1 MSGSA
6 TKWGVALA
14 SVEKVALTYLAE
26 YQKLSGVI
34 IDMTKWCGKEETALL
49 QNIQKKYWSASGNYE
64 AQCDGLRV

>member
-1 MSGSA
+1 MGR
-6 TKWGVALA
+6 ALA
-14 SVEKVALTYLAE
+14 SVEKVALTYLAK

-34 IDMTKWCGKEETALL
+34 IDMTKNGAEKEETALL